1 MILINTP
8 KTGKCMSKQVP
19 YVEAHHLST
28 QCMTPYCRSDIG
40 GNSSVYLG
48 KFSPNLPTGWA

>member
-19 YVEAHHLST
+19 CVGTHHLST
-28 QCMTPYCRSDIG
+28 QCMTPYCISDIG
-40 GNSSVYLG
+40 GSSSVYLG
-48 KFSPNLPTGWA
+48 KNSPNLPTGWA